1 MLGSSREIRPYLA
14 RQLLKTTL
22 YGSWLFGLFPFTL
35 DSGKRIRQLRRS
47 RCLTLYGLVV
57 NYFLIFTLIRLAFE
71 YRKHKLEA
79 FERNPVLEMINV
91 VIGMINV
98 LSALFVH
105 FMNFWGSKKVGEICN
120 ELLTLEYQDF
130 EGLNERNCPNFSC
143 FVIQKCLTI
152 LGQLLSFFTLN
163 YAIPGAMSHICLVLL
178 SCLMEVSL
186 NLNTMHYH
194 VGVLSIYRYVWLI
207 NEHLKDLVSQL
218 KLNPEADFSRIHRF
232 LSLYNRL
239 LELNRKLVIAYEYQV
254 TLFITA
260 QLSGNIVVIYF
271 LIVYGFSMRTYSIF
285 LVAFPNSLLINIW
298 DFWLC
303 VSVCDLTEKAGDE
316 TAIILKIFS
325 ELEHKDKQLEIKVN
339 EFAWLCSHRK
349 FRFQMCG
356 LFSMNCRMGFK
367 MIITTFLYLV
377 YLVQFDYMNL

>member
-1 MLGSSREIRPYLA
+1 MFGSSREIRPYLA

-22 YGSWLFGLFPFTL
+22 YGSWLLGIFPFTL

-47 RCLTLYGLVV
+47 RCLTLYGLVL

-79 FERNPVLEMINV
+79 FKRNPVLEMINV
-91 VIGMINV
+91 VIGFINV
-98 LSALFVH
+98 LSALIVH
-105 FMNFWGSKKVGEICN
+105 FMNFWGSRKVGEICN

-130 EGLNERNCPNFSC
+130 EGLNGRNCPNFNC

-163 YAIPGAMSHICLVLL
+163 FALPGIEFHICLVLL
-178 SCLMEVSL
+178 SCLMEFSL
-186 NLNTMHYH
+186 NLNIMHYH
-194 VGVLSIYRYVWLI
+194 VGVLLIYRYVWLI
-207 NEHLKDLVSQL
+207 NEQLKDLVSQL
-218 KLNPEADFSRIHRF
+218 KLNPETDFSRIHQF
-232 LSLYNRL
+232 LSLYKRL
-239 LELNRKLVIAYEYQV
+239 LELNRKLVIAYEYQM
-254 TLFITA
+254 TLFIIA

-271 LIVYGFSMRTYSIF
+271 LIVYGLSMRTYSIF

-303 VSVCDLTEKAGDE
+303 IAACDLTEKAGDE

-325 ELEHKDKQLEIKVN
+325 DLEHRDDKLEISVSTCVK
-339 EFAWLCSHRK
+339 
-349 FRFQMCG
+349 
-356 LFSMNCRMGFK
+356 
-367 MIITTFLYLV
+367 I
-377 YLVQFDYMNL
+377 